1 MGENGVRMS
10 ADPQRSDLKKQDV
23 KRARIYRVLSLGFS
37 AVAATTAT
45 VLLLEAAVADGND
58 VWDYARATLIF
69 LTTAWLSWG
78 AAQALLGLPGRGQ
91 KRAVPDIAMPQ
102 PRTVVLVPI
111 CNEDPVATF
120 ARIAAMD
127 ASVQAAGVSADF
139 AVLSD
144 TRDDDA
150 AAQERNTFVRLLAE
164 TDGQGRIF
172 YRRRQDSRGRK
183 AGNIEDFIRN
193 SGAAYEFAVILDADS
208 LMEGAT
214 IRRMIAQMQ
223 ADPKLG
229 LLQTLPKIIGATS
242 LFGRAMQFAASFFS
256 PVFARGLGRM
266 QGDTGP
272 FWGHNAIIRTGAF
285 AESCALPPLSGLP
298 PFGGHILSHDYVEAA
313 LLARGGWTVHMDE
326 TIPGS
331 FEEGPENV
339 LSFAK
344 RDRRWCQGNLQHMRL
359 LTAPGLRTWS
369 RFVFVQGIFA
379 YIVSLLWGMF
389 LLASIAAT
397 VMAPAPDYFPEPYQ
411 LFPVFPSDR
420 TQQII
425 ALGMGIVGLL
435 VVPKL
440 GILLQAIATRRAQ
453 GFGGG
458 ALAAGSVLVELLLS
472 SLMAPVMLMYQ
483 SKAVLQ
489 VLSGRDGGWPA
500 NQRGE
505 GSLTLGQ
512 GLRAG
517 LWISFFGAIALLG
530 VWQIAPAL
538 VLWLMPVS
546 LPMLAAP
553 LLITYSSRQLF
564 GGLFKTPEEDERG
577 TVVAAYRTIHAR
589 WVAQSGRSGP
599 TSTPEAGDHA
609 HVAA

>member
-1 MGENGVRMS
+1 MRMS
-10 ADPQRSDLKKQDV
+10 TGPVGSQARQDDV
-23 KRARIYRVLSLGFS
+23 RRARLYRVIALGFS

-58 VWDYARATLIF
+58 VWDYARASLIF

-78 AAQALLGLPGRGQ
+78 AAQALLGLPGRTRQ
-91 KRAVPDIAMPQ
+91 PAVADIVMPQ

-127 ASVQAAGVSADF
+127 ASLLASGVATDI

-144 TRDDDA
+144 TRDEDA
-150 AAQERNTFVRLLAE
+150 AAHERNTFVRLLEE
-164 TDGQGRIF
+164 TSGHGRIF
-172 YRRRQDSRGRK
+172 YRRRQDNRGRK

-223 ADPKLG
+223 ADPSLG
-229 LLQTLPKIIGATS
+229 LLQTLPKIVGAGS

-256 PVFARGLGRM
+256 PVFARGLARM

-272 FWGHNAIIRTGAF
+272 FWGHNAIIRTEAF
-285 AESCALPPLSGLP
+285 AQSCALPPLSGLP

-313 LLARGGWTVHMDE
+313 LLARGGWSVQVDE

-344 RDRRWCQGNLQHMRL
+344 RDRRWCQGNLQHIRL
-359 LTAPGLRTWS
+359 LTAPGLRAWS

-379 YIVSLLWGMF
+379 YIVSLLWGLF

-440 GILLQAIATRRAQ
+440 GILIQAIVTRRAD

-458 ALAAGSVLVELLLS
+458 ALAAASVLVELLLS

-517 LWISFFGAIALLG
+517 LWISVFGAVALLG

-553 LLITYSSRQLF
+553 LLITYSSRDIF
-564 GGLFKTPEEDERG
+564 GGLFRTPEEDERG
-577 TVVAAYRTIHAR
+577 TVVATYRAIHAR
-589 WVAQSGRSGP
+589 W
-599 TSTPEAGDHA
+599 TSATATTTSAAGDA
-609 HVAA
+609 DAGEPANVAA

>member
-91 KRAVPDIAMPQ
+91 KRAVPDIAMPR

-285 AESCALPPLSGLP
+285 AESCALPPLSGPP

-483 SKAVLQ
+483 SKSVLQ

-589 WVAQSGRSGP
+589 WVAQSGRPGP